1 MTEKQIWD
9 KLVALTGSEIFTAAL
24 MGNMKAES
32 ALKANNLQNS
42 YEKRLGYTDETYTAV
57 IDKHTYTR
65 DRFSHDC
72 AGYGLCQW
80 TSSGRKTALYNYWL
94 NHDPAVSIGD
104 CSMQIDF
111 CISELRSAYPGIWNK
126 RQEYKTIWDATAD
139 VLRKYERPADQSD
152 ANVTRRANMGQAF
165 YDAYHTEDNTTPI
178 DLSMVMEELAK
189 AKTYM
194 EEAEKH
200 ILEAMEELEV

>member
-9 KLVALTGSEIFTAAL
+9 KLVFLTGSEIFTAAL

-42 YEKRLGYTDETYTAV
+42 YEKRLGYTDETYTAA
-57 IDKHTYTR
+57 IDQR
-65 DRFSHDC
+65 DYSGIKFSTDC

-80 TSSGRKTALYNYWL
+80 TYSGRKKSLYDYWM
-94 NHDPAVSIGD
+94 HYATTCSIGD
-104 CSMQIDF
+104 CNMQIDF
-111 CISELRSAYPGIWNK
+111 CISELKSGYPGIWNK

-165 YDAYHTEDNTTPI
+165 YDAYHTQDNTTPI
-178 DLSMVMEELAK
+178 DLSVVMEELAK